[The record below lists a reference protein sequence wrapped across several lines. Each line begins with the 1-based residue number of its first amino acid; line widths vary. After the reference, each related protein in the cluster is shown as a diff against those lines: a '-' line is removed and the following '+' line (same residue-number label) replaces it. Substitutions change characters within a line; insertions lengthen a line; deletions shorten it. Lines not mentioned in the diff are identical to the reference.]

1 MKNMVA
7 NLTGMICD
15 GAKPSCA
22 LKLSSGVATAMVAM
36 DGQSVGALE
45 GIIDD
50 DVDQTIRNLVKIG
63 REGMTQTDRMIL
75 GIMTSKK

>member
-1 MKNMVA
+1 
-7 NLTGMICD
+7 
-15 GAKPSCA
+15 
-22 LKLSSGVATAMVAM
+22 MVAM